1 MRGLIAALS
10 GSLFGLGL
18 LVSGMT
24 DTARVRGF
32 LALLGPGAWDPTL
45 AFVMGTGLIPM
56 AIAWRMEGSRTPAM
70 AVTWPPRASGIDTP
84 LLAGAAMF
92 GAGWGLVG
100 LCPGPALAALLWG
113 GAEVIVFT
121 LAMALAMI
129 ALPPLRRLGPT
140 GRTT

>member
-1 MRGLIAALS
+1 MRGLVATLS

-32 LALLGPGAWDPTL
+32 LAVLGPGAWDPTL
-45 AFVMGTGLIPM
+45 AFVMGAGLLPM
-56 AIAWRMEGSRTPAM
+56 AIAWRMEGTRVPAL
-70 AVTWPPRASGIDTP
+70 AATWPSRVTGIDTP
-84 LLAGAAMF
+84 LMAGAVLF
-92 GAGWGLVG
+92 GIGWGLVG
-100 LCPGPALAALLWG
+100 LCPGPALAALIWG
-113 GAEVIVFT
+113 GPEVIVFT

-129 ALPPLRRLGPT
+129 ALPPLRRLGRT